1 MSLDRRKMIS
11 LGAGSAA
18 LAMAGGVAAAEPA
31 GAAPGHRVPTD
42 AALARSLPGGFRSH
56 HGYGGGVRLHYVA
69 GGTGEPVVLLAG
81 WPQTWWAW
89 RHVMPEL
96 ARGGHRV
103 IAVDIRGMGG
113 SDKPQGGYDKKTMAR
128 DVYELVRSLG
138 YSRVNVVGH
147 DMGAM
152 VAYSFAANHPAATRR
167 LALVDTLH
175 VDETQYDIPL
185 LPRPGQGFNLW
196 WWAFNQVQGLP
207 EQLAAGRMRHI
218 IDWLFANSLPDQS
231 LVPAFDR
238 AVYAQRYDSP
248 DAVRAGTAWYKAAH
262 QDIADLKTYG
272 KVTAPVLGVGSQLTY
287 GQFRQVLP
295 TLAPDVRVVHADR
308 SIHYIPEEQPEL
320 LTRELLTFLA

>member
-18 LAMAGGVAAAEPA
+18 LAMAGGVATAEPA
-31 GAAPGHRVPTD
+31 AATARRRVPSD
-42 AALARSLPGGFRSH
+42 AALARSISGGFHSRYAH
-56 HGYGGGVRLHYVA
+56 VNGVRLHYVT
-69 GGTGEPVVLLAG
+69 GGSGAPVVLLAG

-96 ARGGHRV
+96 ARSHRV

-113 SDKPQGGYDKKTMAR
+113 SDKPQGGYDKKNMAR
-128 DVYELVRSLG
+128 DVHELVRSLG
-138 YSRVNVVGH
+138 HSRVDVVGH

-152 VAYSFAANHPAATRR
+152 VAFSFAANHPAAIRR

-175 VDETQYDIPL
+175 VDETQYDLPL
-185 LPRPGQGFNLW
+185 LPRPGKGFNLW

-207 EQLAAGRMRHI
+207 AQLAAGRMRHI
-218 IDWLFANSLPDQS
+218 VDWLFANSLPDQG
-231 LVPAFDR
+231 LVPDFDR
-238 AVYAQRYDSP
+238 AVYAHAYDSP
-248 DAVRAGTAWYKAAH
+248 DAVRAGTAWYQAAH

-272 KVTAPVLGVGSQLTY
+272 KVTAPVLGVASQLTY
-287 GQFRQVLP
+287 DQFRQVLP
-295 TLAPDVRVVHADR
+295 TLATDVRVVCADK

-320 LTRELLTFLA
+320 LSRELLKFLA

>member
-1 MSLDRRKMIS
+1 MSLDRRKMIG

-18 LAMAGGVAAAEPA
+18 LAMAGGVAVAEPA
-31 GAAPGHRVPTD
+31 TAAPRHRVPSD
-42 AALARSLPGGFRSH
+42 AALARSLSGGFRSRYAH
-56 HGYGGGVRLHYVA
+56 VNGVRLHYVA
-69 GGTGEPVVLLAG
+69 GGSGTPVVLLAG

-96 ARGGHRV
+96 ARRHRV

-113 SDKPQGGYDKKTMAR
+113 SDKPQGGYDKKTMAG
-128 DVYELVRSLG
+128 DVHALVRSLG
-138 YSRVNVVGH
+138 YSRVNMVGH

-152 VAYSFAANHPAATRR
+152 VAFSFAANHPAATRR
-167 LALVDTLH
+167 LALLDTLH

-185 LPRPGQGFNLW
+185 LPRPDQGFNLW

-218 IDWLFANSLPDQS
+218 VDWLFANSLPDQA
-231 LVPAFDR
+231 LVPDFDR
-238 AVYAQRYDSP
+238 AVYAHRYDSP
-248 DAVRAGTAWYKAAH
+248 DAVRAGAAWYKAAH

-272 KVTAPVLGVGSQLTY
+272 KVTAPVLGIGSRLTY
-287 GQFRQVLP
+287 DQFRQVLP
-295 TLAPDVRVVHADR
+295 TLAADVRVVCADR

-320 LTRELLTFLA
+320 LSSELLKFLV